1 MKFAI
6 KKKGM
11 SEYTHQVITHENLN
25 NVILMQKLQG
35 SFDSLKKELRESP
48 RPFSY
53 HLNQLLGFSCVVDA
67 VDNKYAP
74 TKIAIAHHHERFI
87 YHSNKTLKKNAYYEP
102 VIWTILKN

>member
-67 VDNKYAP
+67 VDTLLSIQ
-74 TKIAIAHHHERFI
+74 TKSLPHDNQSVKETIGTII
-87 YHSNKTLKKNAYYEP
+87 NTLQPK
-102 VIWTILKN
+102 